1 MATLQW
7 LTPPRYRLTVATLAA
22 VIIMAIIELIKIK
35 PIIHAWKT
43 QAHDGVVA
51 VVTFVLTLICAPHL
65 DKGILA
71 EVGLFLFLWHR
82 LRPPFRRALAI
93 PGRHHARHRGPS
105 A

>member
-7 LTPPRYRLTVATLAA
+7 LTPLRYHLPVATLAA
-22 VIIMAIIELIKIK
+22 VIIMAIIKLIKIK

-51 VVTFVLTLICAPHL
+51 VVTFVLTPIWAPHR
-65 DKGILA
+65 DKGILV
-71 EVGLFLFLWHR
+71 EVGLFLFLWHILGPR
-82 LRPPFRRALAI
+82 RRALAI
-93 PGRHHARHRGPS
+93 PERHHARHRGPS